1 MISLIAAVAENNA
14 IGNGNQLLW
23 HIAGDLKYFKA
34 VTTGHPVIMGRKT
47 FESIRRPLPGRRNIV
62 VSRSRLELPQP
73 PMFKKDGTPSNTSI
87 EQVEDLEVLLKSLR
101 RKGKEE
107 YFVIGGGSVYN
118 AAFKFADRL
127 YITRIFATPEKAD
140 TFFPEIKEVEW
151 ETAETSPL
159 QHDEENDIDY
169 QFVTCKR
176 KKPRK

>member
-47 FESIRRPLPGRRNIV
+47 FESIGRPLPGRRNIV

-73 PMFKKDGTPSNTSI
+73 PKFKKDGTPSNTSI

-118 AAFKFADRL
+118 ASFRFADRL

-140 TFFPEIKEVEW
+140 TFFPEIKEDEW

-169 QFVTCKR
+169 QFITCKR

>member
-47 FESIRRPLPGRRNIV
+47 FESIGRPLPGRRNIV

-73 PMFKKDGTPSNTSI
+73 PKFKKDGTPSNTSI

-151 ETAETSPL
+151 ETVETSPL

-169 QFVTCKR
+169 QFITCKR

>member
-47 FESIRRPLPGRRNIV
+47 FESIGRPLPGRRNIV

-73 PMFKKDGTPSNTSI
+73 PKFKKDGTPSNTSI

-140 TFFPEIKEVEW
+140 TFFPEIKEDEW
-151 ETAETSPL
+151 ETAEASPL

-169 QFVTCKR
+169 QFITCKR

>member
-34 VTTGHPVIMGRKT
+34 VTTGHPMIMGRKT
-47 FESIRRPLPGRRNIV
+47 FESIGRPLPGRRNIV
-62 VSRSRLELPQP
+62 VSRSRLELPHP
-73 PMFKKDGTPSNTSI
+73 PKFKKDGTPSNTSI

-101 RKGKEE
+101 RKRKEE

-140 TFFPEIKEVEW
+140 TFFPEIKEDEW

-169 QFVTCKR
+169 QFITCKR

>member
-47 FESIRRPLPGRRNIV
+47 FESIGRPLPGRRNIV

-73 PMFKKDGTPSNTSI
+73 PKFKKDGTPSNTSI
-87 EQVEDLEVLLKSLR
+87 EQVEDLEVLLKSRR

-140 TFFPEIKEVEW
+140 TFFPEIKEDEW

-169 QFVTCKR
+169 QFITCKR

>member
-1 MISLIAAVAENNA
+1 M
-14 IGNGNQLLW
+14 
-23 HIAGDLKYFKA
+23 
-34 VTTGHPVIMGRKT
+34 
-47 FESIRRPLPGRRNIV
+47 
-62 VSRSRLELPQP
+62 
-73 PMFKKDGTPSNTSI
+73 
-87 EQVEDLEVLLKSLR
+87 EVLLKSLR

-140 TFFPEIKEVEW
+140 TFFPEIKEDEW
-151 ETAETSPL
+151 ETAEASPL

-169 QFVTCKR
+169 QFITCKR